1 MMKIPSCTYR
11 IQLND
16 HFNFHDLEAI
26 IGYLHELGIS
36 TIYASPIT
44 KAFKGSQHGYD
55 VADPRVINPEI
66 GNESTLQN
74 LALSLQEK
82 GMSWLQDI
90 VPNHMVYD
98 SSNPWLYDVL
108 ERGKA
113 SGYYSFFDITVQSA
127 ELIGDKVMAPF
138 LGDTLTAC
146 LQKGELILQ
155 FSDRGFGIRYY
166 DAIYPVAARLYPWIC
181 TVAEGCPPVLTDA
194 VMALMEASGAATPVW
209 TAAKEKWLAM
219 VRADEA
225 LSSFVK
231 RRISFFNERMNLL
244 ENLLDGQYYVL
255 THATLAASYIN
266 YRRFFTVN
274 SLICLRMEEENVFDA
289 YHEQLHRWY
298 KQGLIQGLRIDH
310 IDGLAAPKTYID
322 RLKKLFGED
331 CYMIAEKILSP
342 RGEAMPEN
350 WQLEGMTGYEF
361 LQLAGQV
368 LTDADGSRQL
378 LDFYSR
384 HIIALPAYETLVYE
398 KKYDFLRRYM
408 GGELDNLMDRH
419 DDDLL
424 KEALA
429 TLMAAFPVYR
439 VYPDDSPLS
448 GAQAGL
454 SDSQAGLSSAQAGF
468 LMAGFDRA
476 GEIRPDLSAELA
488 FLRRR
493 FDNDPAFRS
502 RLMQF
507 TGPLAAKGV
516 EDTTFYVYNPYI
528 AHNEVGDSPAVA
540 GITVDEFHR
549 QMKQRLATLPYS
561 LNATSTHDTKRG
573 EDSRIRLQLLS
584 ARPQEWITAVLSWRQ
599 VNSPLIMQVGGR
611 PAPSPNDEYLIYQA
625 LLGGLPED
633 LIVTDKFRERCSGYL
648 TKALREAKTET
659 NYDNPDE
666 AYEQQCRT
674 FTMAI
679 LEPDSAFMETFIPI
693 AYTVIRDSLPYS
705 LSLLL
710 LKLATPGIP
719 DIYQGAE
726 LWETS
731 FVDPDNRRPVD
742 FGLRA
747 GLLQQIKREE
757 SVSQAAAL
765 EFVLANQEKGAAKLF
780 TIYRALGYRNVHPA
794 VFTVGEYI
802 PVTVQGARL
811 AFIRRHEQDWALVI
825 VPLIMP
831 DNASASL
838 SLRLPPEA
846 PFVWTDVFTGK
857 RYESPGAV
865 LELKEGWNRFPV
877 AMLTGRSA

>member
-11 IQLND
+11 VQLND
-16 HFNFHDLEAI
+16 QFTFQNLESI

-55 VADPRVINPEI
+55 VADPRIINPEI
-66 GNESTLQN
+66 GDVETLKE
-74 LALSLQEK
+74 LARSLEEK

-113 SGYYSFFDITVQSA
+113 SDYYTFFDITVRHA
-127 ELIGDKVMAPF
+127 ELIGDKIMAPF

-146 LQKGELILQ
+146 MQKGELSLQ
-155 FSDRGFGIRYY
+155 FSDRGFGIRYF
-166 DAIYPVAARLYPWIC
+166 DADYPVAARLYPWIC
-181 TVAEGCPPVLTDA
+181 TVAEGCPPALMDA
-194 VMALMEASGAATPVW
+194 VIRLAEASDAATPVW
-209 TAAKEKWLAM
+209 IAAKEKWLAL
-219 VRADEA
+219 VTANEV
-225 LSSFVK
+225 LSAFVK
-231 RRISFFNERMNLL
+231 RRVSFFNERMNLQ
-244 ENLLDGQYYVL
+244 ENLLDGQHYVL
-255 THATLAASYIN
+255 THATLAASHIN

-274 SLICLRMEEENVFDA
+274 SLICLRMEEKEVFDA
-289 YHEQLHRWY
+289 YHEQLHGWY

-310 IDGLAAPKTYID
+310 IDGLASPKIYID
-322 RLKKLFGED
+322 RLKRLFGED

-342 RGEAMPEN
+342 RGESMPED
-350 WQLEGMTGYEF
+350 WRLEGMTGYEF

-384 HIIALPAYETLVYE
+384 HIVALPAYETLVYE

-419 DDDLL
+419 DDDQL

-429 TLMAAFPVYR
+429 TLMAAFPIYR
-439 VYPDDSPLS
+439 VYPDESPLS
-448 GAQAGL
+448 GAQA
-454 SDSQAGLSSAQAGF
+454 DF
-468 LMAGFDRA
+468 VRAGFDRA
-476 GEIRPDLSAELA
+476 GEIRPDLLAELA
-488 FLRRR
+488 FLHRR
-493 FDNDPAFRS
+493 FDNDPVFRI

-540 GITVDEFHR
+540 GITVEEFHR
-549 QMKQRLATLPYS
+549 QMKRRQATLPYS
-561 LNATSTHDTKRG
+561 LNTSSTHDTKRG

-584 ARPQEWITAVLSWRQ
+584 ARPQEWINAVLGWRR

-648 TKALREAKTET
+648 TKALREEKTET
-659 NYDNPDE
+659 NYDHPDE

-679 LEPDSAFMETFIPI
+679 LEPDSAFMETFIPF
-693 AYTVIRDSLPYS
+693 AYTIIRDALPYS

-710 LKLATPGIP
+710 LKLTAPGIP

-747 GLLQQIKREE
+747 GLLQRIKKEE
-757 SVSQAAAL
+757 ALTPASAL
-765 EFVLANQEKGAAKLF
+765 EFVLAHGEKGVSKLF
-780 TIYRALGYRNVHPA
+780 TIYRTLGYRNAHPA
-794 VFTVGEYI
+794 VFTIGEYI
-802 PVTVQGARL
+802 PVRVHGARL
-811 AFIRRHEQDWALVI
+811 AFIRRYEQDWVLVI
-825 VPLIMP
+825 VPLIRA
-831 DNASASL
+831 DNAPASL

-846 PFVWTDVFTGK
+846 PFAWTDVFTGDQ
-857 RYESPGAV
+857 YESSGAV

-877 AMLTGRSA
+877 AMLTGRNT

>member
-1 MMKIPSCTYR
+1 MKIPSCTYR

-16 HFNFHDLEAI
+16 HFNFHDLGAI
-26 IGYLHELGIS
+26 IAYLHDLGIS

-66 GNESTLQN
+66 GDVETLQE
-74 LALSLQEK
+74 LARSLREK

-98 SSNPWLYDVL
+98 TSNPWLYDVL

-113 SGYYSFFDITVQSA
+113 SDYHTFFDITVRHA
-127 ELIGDKVMAPF
+127 ELIGDKIMAPF

-146 LQKGELILQ
+146 IQKGELSLQ
-155 FSDRGFGIRYY
+155 FSDRGFGIRYF

-181 TVAEGCPPVLTDA
+181 TVAEGCPPALMDA
-194 VMALMEASGAATPVW
+194 VMKLADASDAATPVW
-209 TAAKEKWLAM
+209 IAAKEKWLAV
-219 VRADEA
+219 VRADEM
-225 LSSFVK
+225 LSGFVK
-231 RRISFFNERMNLL
+231 RRVSFFNERMNLL
-244 ENLLDGQYYVL
+244 ENLLDGQHYVL
-255 THATLAASYIN
+255 THATLAASHIN
-266 YRRFFTVN
+266 YRRFFTIN
-274 SLICLRMEEENVFDA
+274 SLICLRMEEKEVFDA

-298 KQGLIQGLRIDH
+298 THGLIQGLRIDH
-310 IDGLAAPKTYID
+310 IDGLASPKVYID
-322 RLKKLFGED
+322 RLKRLFGED

-342 RGEAMPEN
+342 RGETMPED
-350 WQLEGMTGYEF
+350 WRLEGMTGYEF

-384 HIIALPAYETLVYE
+384 CIVALPAYETLVYE
-398 KKYDFLRRYM
+398 KKYDYLRGYM

-419 DDDLL
+419 DDDQL

-429 TLMAAFPVYR
+429 TLMAGFPVYR
-439 VYPDDSPLS
+439 VYPGESPLS
-448 GAQAGL
+448 GAQA
-454 SDSQAGLSSAQAGF
+454 DF
-468 LMAGFDRA
+468 VRAGFDRA
-476 GEIRPDLSAELA
+476 REIRPDLLAELA

-493 FDNDPAFRS
+493 FDNDPVFRT

-540 GITVDEFHR
+540 GITVEEFHR

-584 ARPQEWITAVLSWRQ
+584 ARPQEWISAVLDWRH

-633 LIVTDKFRERCSGYL
+633 LIVTDKFRGRCSGYL

-679 LEPDSAFMETFIPI
+679 LEPDSAFMETFIPF
-693 AYTVIRDSLPYS
+693 AYMIIRDSLPYS

-710 LKLATPGIP
+710 LKLTAPGIP

-742 FGLRA
+742 FGFRA

-757 SVSQAAAL
+757 SQGPAAAL
-765 EFVLANQEKGAAKLF
+765 EFVLAHREKGATKLF
-780 TIYRALGYRNVHPA
+780 TTYRTLGYRNAHQA
-794 VFTVGEYI
+794 VFTMGEYT
-802 PVTVQGARL
+802 PVTVAGAYL
-811 AFIRRHEQDWALVI
+811 AFIRRYEQDWVLVI
-825 VPLIMP
+825 VPLIRS
-831 DNASASL
+831 DNAAASL

-846 PFVWTDVFTGK
+846 PFSWTDIFTGAS
-857 RYESPGAV
+857 YECPGAV
-865 LELKEGWNRFPV
+865 LQLKEGWNHFPV
-877 AMLTGRSA
+877 AMLTGRNA

>member
-1 MMKIPSCTYR
+1 MLKIPSCTYR

-16 HFNFHDLEAI
+16 RFNFHDLGTI
-26 IGYLHELGIS
+26 IAYLHELGIS

-55 VADPRVINPEI
+55 VADPRVLNPEI
-66 GNESTLQN
+66 GDVLTLQE
-74 LALSLQEK
+74 LAGSLREK

-113 SGYYSFFDITVQSA
+113 SDYYTFFDIDVRHA
-127 ELIGDKVMAPF
+127 ELIGDKIMAPF

-146 LQKGELILQ
+146 IQKRELSLQ
-155 FSDRGFGIRYY
+155 FSERGFGIRYF
-166 DAIYPVAARLYPWIC
+166 DAVYPVAAGLYSWIC
-181 TVAEGCPPVLTDA
+181 TVAEGCPPALMDA
-194 VMALMEASGAATPVW
+194 VMTLGQASDAATAIW
-209 TAAKEKWLAM
+209 IAAKEKWLAA

-225 LSSFVK
+225 LSGFIK

-244 ENLLDGQYYVL
+244 ENLIDGQHYVL
-255 THATLAASYIN
+255 THATLAASHIN

-274 SLICLRMEEENVFDA
+274 SLICLRMEEKEVFDA
-289 YHEQLHRWY
+289 YHEELHGWY
-298 KQGLIQGLRIDH
+298 EQGLIQGLRIDH
-310 IDGLAAPKTYID
+310 IDGLAAPKIYID
-322 RLKKLFGED
+322 RLKRLFGED

-342 RGEAMPEN
+342 RGESMPGD
-350 WQLEGMTGYEF
+350 WRLEGMTGYEF

-368 LTDADGSRQL
+368 LTDGEGSRQL

-384 HIIALPAYETLVYE
+384 HIVALPAYETLVYE
-398 KKYDFLRRYM
+398 KKYDYLRRYM

-439 VYPDDSPLS
+439 VYPGESPLS
-448 GAQAGL
+448 GARAGL
-454 SDSQAGLSSAQAGF
+454 SGAQADFVKEGFEQAG
-468 LMAGFDRA
+468 
-476 GEIRPDLSAELA
+476 EKRPDLLAELA
-488 FLRRR
+488 FLQRR
-493 FDNDPAFRS
+493 FDNDPAFRT

-549 QMKQRLATLPYS
+549 QMTERLATLPYS

-584 ARPQEWITAVLSWRQ
+584 ARPQEWTSAVLGWRQ
-599 VNSPLIMQVGGR
+599 VNRPLIMEVGGR
-611 PAPSPNDEYLIYQA
+611 LAPSPNDEYLIYQA

-633 LIVTDKFRERCSGYL
+633 QIVTDKFRERCSGYL

-659 NYDNPDE
+659 NYDHPDE

-679 LEPDSAFMETFIPI
+679 LEPDSAFMETFIPF
-693 AYTVIRDSLPYS
+693 AYRIIRDSLPFS

-710 LKLATPGIP
+710 IKLTAPGIP

-757 SVSQAAAL
+757 SKGVRQRRSGVSCW
-765 EFVLANQEKGAAKLF
+765 
-780 TIYRALGYRNVHPA
+780 P
-794 VFTVGEYI
+794 
-802 PVTVQGARL
+802 
-811 AFIRRHEQDWALVI
+811 
-825 VPLIMP
+825 
-831 DNASASL
+831 
-838 SLRLPPEA
+838 
-846 PFVWTDVFTGK
+846 TGK
-857 RYESPGAV
+857 RGQPNYLRSTGPWVIAMPIRLFLPLENTSP
-865 LELKEGWNRFPV
+865 
-877 AMLTGRSA
+877 